1 MTSIVSRQGVSPR
14 RAPWIA
20 LALAAMIAGC
30 ATTSQNEPVPPDIPE
45 GAEQATRTEANGDV
59 VTEYRVNG
67 TIAMV
72 RIAPA
77 KGPVY
82 YLVDADHDG
91 RLDRTAHG
99 SRDTPVYFKLYEW

>member
-1 MTSIVSRQGVSPR
+1 MNPHAARTTRSLAI
-14 RAPWIA
+14 
-20 LALAAMIAGC
+20 LALAASMAAC
-30 ATTSQNEPVPPDIPE
+30 ATVDPDAPPDVPE
-45 GAEQATRTEANGDV
+45 GAEQATRTESNGDV

-67 TIAMV
+67 VIAMV